1 MKIKNVFYV
10 LILFFSANVFAQVQV
25 KVGIVDSEVIL
36 AQLPDYKT
44 AQDKL
49 NEIIK
54 GWQAVL
60 DSLTTDYQMRLE
72 SYRKQESMMTE
83 DNKLKAQQDLI
94 KMEQDILGYRQKR
107 FGQQGDIV
115 TKQEELLAP
124 IKKKIINMIEKVA
137 KEEKITLVL
146 DKAGDVVVLFSDPSF
161 DITFKVLDRLKRG

>member
-1 MKIKNVFYV
+1 VKIKNVFYV

-49 NEIIK
+49 NETIK
-54 GWQAVL
+54 SWQVVL

-83 DNKLKAQQDLI
+83 DNKLKAQQELI

>member
-1 MKIKNVFYV
+1 MKNLFFV
-10 LILFFSANVFAQVQV
+10 LIIFFTANVFAQVPV

-36 AQLPDYKT
+36 AALPDYKT
-44 AQDKL
+44 AQEKL

-54 GWQAVL
+54 GWQSVL

-72 SYRKQESMMTE
+72 SYRKQEAMMTE
-83 DNKLKAQQDLI
+83 DNKMKAQQELI

-115 TKQEELLAP
+115 IKQEELLAP

-146 DKAGDVVVLFSDPSF
+146 DKAGDVVVLFSDPSY

>member
-1 MKIKNVFYV
+1 VKIKNVFYV

>member
-1 MKIKNVFYV
+1 VKIKNVFYV

-60 DSLTTDYQMRLE
+60 DSLTTDFQMRLE

-94 KMEQDILGYRQKR
+94 KMEQDIRDYRQKR
-107 FGQQGDIV
+107 DIV

>member
-1 MKIKNVFYV
+1 VKIKNVFFV
-10 LILFFSANVFAQVQV
+10 LILFFTANVFAQVPV

-36 AQLPDYKT
+36 SQLPDYKT

-49 NEIIK
+49 NEIVK
-54 GWQAVL
+54 GWQSIL

-72 SYRKQESMMTE
+72 SYRKQEAMMTE
-83 DNKLKAQQDLI
+83 DNKMKAQQELI

-115 TKQEELLAP
+115 LKQEELLAP

>member
-1 MKIKNVFYV
+1 MKIKNLFFV
-10 LILFFSANVFAQVQV
+10 LIIFFTANVFAQVPV

-36 AQLPDYKT
+36 AALPDYKT
-44 AQDKL
+44 AQEKL

-54 GWQAVL
+54 GWQSVL

-72 SYRKQESMMTE
+72 SYRKQEAMMTE
-83 DNKLKAQQDLI
+83 DNKMKAQQELI

-115 TKQEELLAP
+115 IKQEELLAP

-146 DKAGDVVVLFSDPSF
+146 DKAGDVVVLFSDPSY

>member
-1 MKIKNVFYV
+1 VKIKNLFFV
-10 LILFFSANVFAQVQV
+10 LIIFFTANVFAQVPV

-36 AQLPDYKT
+36 AALPDYKT
-44 AQDKL
+44 AQEKL

-54 GWQAVL
+54 GWQSVL

-72 SYRKQESMMTE
+72 SYRKQEAMMTE
-83 DNKLKAQQDLI
+83 DNKMKAQQELI

-107 FGQQGDIV
+107 FGQQGDNVI
-115 TKQEELLAP
+115 KQEELLAP

-146 DKAGDVVVLFSDPSF
+146 DKAGDVVVLFSDPSY

>member
-1 MKIKNVFYV
+1 MKIKNVLFV
-10 LILFFSANVFAQVQV
+10 LILFFTANVFAQVQV

-36 AQLPDYKT
+36 AQLPDYKS
-44 AQDKL
+44 AQEKL
-49 NEIIK
+49 NEIVK
-54 GWQAVL
+54 GWQSVL

-72 SYRKQESMMTE
+72 SYRKQEAMMTE
-83 DNKLKAQQDLI
+83 DNKLKAQQELI
-94 KMEQDILGYRQKR
+94 KIEQDILGYRQKR

-124 IKKKIINMIEKVA
+124 IKKKIINMIEKIA

-146 DKAGDVVVLFSDPSF
+146 DKAGDVVVLFSDPSY

>member
-1 MKIKNVFYV
+1 MKNVFYV

-60 DSLTTDYQMRLE
+60 DSLTTDFQMRLE

-94 KMEQDILGYRQKR
+94 KMEQDIRDYRQKR
-107 FGQQGDIV
+107 DIV

>member
-1 MKIKNVFYV
+1 MKIKNVFFV
-10 LILFFSANVFAQVQV
+10 LILFFTANVFAQVPV

-36 AQLPDYKT
+36 SQLPDYKT

-49 NEIIK
+49 NEIVK
-54 GWQAVL
+54 GWQSIL

-72 SYRKQESMMTE
+72 SYRKQEAMMTE
-83 DNKLKAQQDLI
+83 DNKMKAQQELI

-115 TKQEELLAP
+115 LKQEELLAP

>member
-1 MKIKNVFYV
+1 MKIKNLFFV
-10 LILFFSANVFAQVQV
+10 LILFFTANAFAQVPI

-36 AQLPDYKT
+36 SQLPDYKT

-49 NEIIK
+49 NEIVK
-54 GWQAVL
+54 GWQSIL

-72 SYRKQESMMTE
+72 SYRKQEAMMTE
-83 DNKLKAQQDLI
+83 DNKMKAQQELI

-124 IKKKIINMIEKVA
+124 IKKKIINMIEKIA

-146 DKAGDVVVLFSDPSF
+146 DKAGDVVVLFSDPSY

>member
-1 MKIKNVFYV
+1 VKIKNVFFV
-10 LILFFSANVFAQVQV
+10 LILLFTENVFAQVQM

-49 NEIIK
+49 NEIVK
-54 GWQAVL
+54 GWQSVL
-60 DSLTTDYQMRLE
+60 DSLTTDYQMKLE
-72 SYRKQESMMTE
+72 SYRKQEAMMTE
-83 DNKLKAQQDLI
+83 DNKLKAQQELI

-115 TKQEELLAP
+115 AKQEELLAP
-124 IKKKIINMIEKVA
+124 IKKKIITMIEKVA

-146 DKAGDVVVLFSDPSF
+146 DKAGDVVVLYSDPTF

>member
-1 MKIKNVFYV
+1 MKIKNLFFL
-10 LILFFSANVFAQVQV
+10 LILFFTANVFAQVPV

-36 AQLPDYKT
+36 SQLPDYKT

-49 NEIIK
+49 NEIVK
-54 GWQAVL
+54 GWQSVL

-72 SYRKQESMMTE
+72 SYRKQEAMMTE
-83 DNKLKAQQDLI
+83 DNKMKAQQELI

-124 IKKKIINMIEKVA
+124 IKKKIINMIEKIA

-146 DKAGDVVVLFSDPSF
+146 DKAGDVVVLFSDPSY